1 MHTYCTQNRH
11 KARTQ
16 IAMGFIEPSLLES
29 DDTDHFTCSI
39 CMQLLDTPSS
49 PSGCKEGHVFCAAC
63 LRDALKATPRCPTCR
78 ADSSPDALT
87 RSRPL
92 ETVINGLRLRCAH
105 GAAPPSAEPDAKRQ
119 KKDEVVEIQ
128 KGAVVAASS
137 CSWRGKVA
145 DYQAHL
151 AECLFEP
158 HSCKHCGAM
167 VCKRDDARHAVVCTV
182 TCPFFGC
189 GHRCPRAEMAQHHV
203 DAADAHAR
211 ASTAEISALKESS
224 AAATR
229 RIKELEDLS
238 QWTVVNVDFR
248 LKANDCFT
256 IPATGVKAAISPWF
270 PVWGGLNLRFRWLS
284 YAPDARGING
294 LNASECYCLMTDV
307 TKEACD
313 GVEFYG
319 QLGAC
324 DAPEHATGPRIR
336 WTCALP
342 ANPYKFSGATETGH
356 YTSASVSFADGPADL
371 EKRSQMTQPDGTIR
385 FMGKYMFR
393 DPWRHSYLCRYEGIE

>member
-1 MHTYCTQNRH
+1 
-11 KARTQ
+11 
-16 IAMGFIEPSLLES
+16 MGFIDPSLLET
-29 DDTDHFTCSI
+29 DDTDNVTCSI

-119 KKDEVVEIQ
+119 KKEEVVEIQ

-182 TCPFFGC
+182 TCPSVWKSKFYG
-189 GHRCPRAEMAQHHV
+189 
-203 DAADAHAR
+203 
-211 ASTAEISALKESS
+211 TESS
-224 AAATR
+224 R
-229 RIKELEDLS
+229 R
-238 QWTVVNVDFR
+238 
-248 LKANDCFT
+248 
-256 IPATGVKAAISPWF
+256 PA
-270 PVWGGLNLRFRWLS
+270 RHRR
-284 YAPDARGING
+284 DACSM
-294 LNASECYCLMTDV
+294 A
-307 TKEACD
+307 
-313 GVEFYG
+313 
-319 QLGAC
+319 
-324 DAPEHATGPRIR
+324 
-336 WTCALP
+336 
-342 ANPYKFSGATETGH
+342 
-356 YTSASVSFADGPADL
+356 
-371 EKRSQMTQPDGTIR
+371 
-385 FMGKYMFR
+385 
-393 DPWRHSYLCRYEGIE
+393 WRCG

>member
-1 MHTYCTQNRH
+1 
-11 KARTQ
+11 
-16 IAMGFIEPSLLES
+16 MGLIEPSLVETE
-29 DDTDHFTCSI
+29 DTDNITCSI
-39 CMQLLDTPSS
+39 CMQLLDTPMS
-49 PSGCKEGHVFCAAC
+49 PAGCQEGHTFCASC
-63 LRDALKATPRCPTCR
+63 LQKAIKAAPRCPTCR
-78 ADSSPDALT
+78 AASSPNALT
-87 RSRPL
+87 RNRFA
-92 ETVINGLRLRCAH
+92 ENVINGLRMRCAH

-145 DYQAHL
+145 DYRAHL

-167 VCKRDDARHAVVCTV
+167 VARRDDAQHAAVCTV

-256 IPATGVKAAISPWF
+256 IPATGVS
-270 PVWGGLNLRFRWLS
+270 R
-284 YAPDARGING
+284 RG
-294 LNASECYCLMTDV
+294 S
-307 TKEACD
+307 
-313 GVEFYG
+313 
-319 QLGAC
+319 
-324 DAPEHATGPRIR
+324 R
-336 WTCALP
+336 
-342 ANPYKFSGATETGH
+342 SGAVS
-356 YTSASVSFADGPADL
+356 TSGSGGWLTRLMRGASVVWL
-371 EKRSQMTQPDGTIR
+371 RTIV
-385 FMGKYMFR
+385 M
-393 DPWRHSYLCRYEGIE
+393 P

>member
-1 MHTYCTQNRH
+1 MHTYYTQLATR
-11 KARTQ
+11 

-78 ADSSPDALT
+78 ADSSPESLT

-256 IPATGVKAAISPWF
+256 IPATGVRASISPWF
-270 PVWGGLNLRFRWLS
+270 PVWGGLNLRFRWLA

-294 LNASECYCLMTDV
+294 LNASECYCLMTDL

-313 GVEFYG
+313 GDEVHG

-342 ANPYKFSGATETGH
+342 ANPHKFSGATETGH
-356 YTSASVSFADGPADL
+356 YMSGSVSFTDGPADL

-385 FMGKYMFR
+385 FMGRYMFR
-393 DPWRHSYLCRYEGIE
+393 DPWRHSYLGQYEGIG